1 MVKNTIGGKN
11 FKKGK
16 KGGRKTKN
24 PTTEFNTED
33 GLHFYGQVKSRI
45 GGNTLDV
52 TLQTGET
59 VHATIPGRFI
69 KKVWFN
75 KDDLIVV
82 RQEGNFYD
90 IVQKVTNPTTM
101 IEASVALNIK
111 LDKDNCNLFRADID
125 ELEDSDEEDKEVEMS
140 KSAINAKRREKDKE
154 RDLKRREEEV
164 DTFDRVISV
173 VQKGES
179 ASGSES
185 EKEEE
190 QDEMGNTRIKKSSS
204 TKSSST
210 KSSST
215 KSSSTKSSESTIST
229 QLSES
234 DDEEIE
240 LSKPVPSKKKA
251 MTDTSTPVVKK
262 ATPNVPKTPEKQI
275 TGTPLVAP
283 DAPKKKIYR
292 ETPEEIAKMMG
303 FN

>member
-101 IEASVALNIK
+101 LEASVALNIK
-111 LDKDNCNLFRADID
+111 LDKDNSNLFRADID
-125 ELEDSDEEDKEVEMS
+125 ELEDSDGEEEVEMS

-154 RDLKRREEEV
+154 RDLKRREGEI

-185 EKEEE
+185 DEEE

-204 TKSSST
+204 VKSSSVKSSST
-210 KSSST
+210 KST
-215 KSSSTKSSESTIST
+215 ESTIST
-229 QLSES
+229 QSSES

-240 LSKPVPSKKKA
+240 LFKPVPSKKKA
-251 MTDTSTPVVKK
+251 MMATSTPVVKK
-262 ATPNVPKTPEKQI
+262 ATATAPKTPEKQI

-303 FN
+303 F

>member
-24 PTTEFNTED
+24 PSTEFNTED

-45 GGNTLDV
+45 GGNTIDV

-82 RQEGNFYD
+82 RQEGMFYD
-90 IVQKVTNPTTM
+90 VVQKITNASTLA
-101 IEASVALNIK
+101 EASIALNIK
-111 LDKDNCNLFRADID
+111 LDKDNSNIFRADID
-125 ELEDSDEEDKEVEMS
+125 ELEDSDDEDKEVEMN
-140 KSAINAKRREKDKE
+140 KAAINAKRREKDKE
-154 RDLKRREEEV
+154 RDLKRREGEV

-173 VQKGES
+173 VKKGDS
-179 ASGSES
+179 TSDSES
-185 EKEEE
+185 DEED
-190 QDEMGNTRIKKSSS
+190 QDEMGNTRSKKSSS

-215 KSSSTKSSESTIST
+215 KSSSTKSTESTNSIQS
-229 QLSES
+229 SES
-234 DDEEIE
+234 DDEDID
-240 LSKPVPSKKKA
+240 LSKPVLSKKK
-251 MTDTSTPVVKK
+251 TPTSATFIKK
-262 ATPNVPKTPEKQI
+262 ATPTAPKTPEKQI

-283 DAPKKKIYR
+283 DAPKKKVYR